1 MRGCILTSEE
11 EQAVDTA
18 LERVMAAVL
27 TLAQTARRN
36 LPDLINAISNLEGQL
51 RLASDVLLAVIASAT
66 GRIFEDEKGGN

>member
-1 MRGCILTSEE
+1 MRSVLTNDE

-36 LPDLINAISNLEGQL
+36 LPELINAISNLEGQL